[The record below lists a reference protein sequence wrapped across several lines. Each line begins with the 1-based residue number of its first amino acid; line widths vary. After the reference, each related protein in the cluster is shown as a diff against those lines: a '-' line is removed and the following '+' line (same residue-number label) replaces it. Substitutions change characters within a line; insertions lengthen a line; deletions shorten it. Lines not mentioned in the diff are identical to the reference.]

1 SGEEQDS
8 SHLHLQLADW
18 NQLSDS
24 AAADHAAQ
32 SSARP
37 DSAAAHQP
45 AAARPVAV
53 WRRSREATDSASHHD
68 GPGQGGRER
77 RGRVLRRF
85 ARRHPL
91 RRSPAGAPAGGRA
104 RRRTGVRRPLL
115 RQERH
120 SQDQARRIQAGLH
133 ADAQRSGLDS
143 PLGEPMSADA
153 SAGGNPRRF
162 YGKYRGLV
170 IANIDPEHIGR
181 VIVQVPAVLGAI
193 PSSWAMPCVPA
204 AGIQAGCFI
213 VPPIGSQVWVEFEQG
228 DPDYPIWTGGF
239 WGLVAQVPILATA
252 PPAIPPGQNIVLQTT
267 GQNMIMVSDA
277 PPTPVTGGIVLKSTT
292 GAMLVVNDTGIYIS
306 NGKGAMITMI
316 GPTVDVNVGALTVI

>member
-1 SGEEQDS
+1 MSNGG
-8 SHLHLQLADW
+8 
-18 NQLSDS
+18 
-24 AAADHAAQ
+24 
-32 SSARP
+32 
-37 DSAAAHQP
+37 
-45 AAARPVAV
+45 
-53 WRRSREATDSASHHD
+53 AS
-68 GPGQGGRER
+68 
-77 RGRVLRRF
+77 
-85 ARRHPL
+85 
-91 RRSPAGAPAGGRA
+91 
-104 RRRTGVRRPLL
+104 TG
-115 RQERH
+115 
-120 SQDQARRIQAGLH
+120 S
-133 ADAQRSGLDS
+133 
-143 PLGEPMSADA
+143 
-153 SAGGNPRRF
+153 NPRRF

-170 IANIDPEHIGR
+170 IENIDPEQIGR
-181 VIVQVPAVLGAI
+181 VLLQVPDVLGAI

-292 GAMLVVNDTGIYIS
+292 GAMIVVNDTGIYIS
-306 NGKGAMITMI
+306 NGKGATMTMI